1 MSDEGLA
8 WSLGGAWACSFQSY
22 IILHVKLGAEQ
33 VSVVICKYGEN
44 GKGGV
49 LIINFF
55 FFSSLLLFFFNGSF
69 VYLLLRYAMPDVS
82 KERWARN
89 TLEKMNINH
98 LTVLPKKPQTLM
110 FIHAQLGNKTTKSHL
125 AITSLCFYLL
135 SSSHLPSPSPPPSL
149 FLSLFCVCVLVVLL
163 LYVYTLVIDSV
174 WFALLP

>member
-49 LIINFF
+49 LIIFF

-69 VYLLLRYAMPDVS
+69 VYLLLCYAMPDVS

-135 SSSHLPSPSPPPSL
+135 SSSHLPPPPHFSSL
-149 FLSLFCVCVLVVLL
+149 SSVYVFSWFCYCMCIL
-163 LYVYTLVIDSV
+163 
-174 WFALLP
+174 